1 LKRRHAR
8 GERLGLQ
15 SFRFNGNS
23 HANVRRKMLR
33 RKAQEELA
41 LQRLAA
47 WAVCVIDRATGE
59 TRFMS
64 SDGPACAGD

>member
-1 LKRRHAR
+1 
-8 GERLGLQ
+8 
-15 SFRFNGNS
+15 
-23 HANVRRKMLR
+23 MLR